1 MIFHFLLLEVPLSC
15 TKRSEKSRQSVKSK
29 TRFKGIGSRD
39 FGGFQMI
46 LMDRLVVPDVPL
58 EVFFLSFSYSYS
70 SSKFERVKLLLIH
83 VAKA

>member
-1 MIFHFLLLEVPLSC
+1 MIFHFFFFLEAPLSC
-15 TKRSEKSRQSVKSK
+15 SLRFDKSPASVKSK

-70 SSKFERVKLLLIH
+70 SSKF
-83 VAKA
+83 

>member
-1 MIFHFLLLEVPLSC
+1 
-15 TKRSEKSRQSVKSK
+15 
-29 TRFKGIGSRD
+29 
-39 FGGFQMI
+39 MI